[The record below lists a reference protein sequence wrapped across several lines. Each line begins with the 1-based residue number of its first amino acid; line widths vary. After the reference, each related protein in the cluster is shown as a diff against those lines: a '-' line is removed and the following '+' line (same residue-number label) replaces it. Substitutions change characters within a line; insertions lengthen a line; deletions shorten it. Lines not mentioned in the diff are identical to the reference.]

1 MDGSARPASVLG
13 SGAFW
18 KLLRDFTS
26 CHMHRLWGA
35 RMELLGKQV
44 VQLFPTCLF
53 TGKVSDVGICDRAE
67 KKLRELQKS
76 DLGSFDRTAYV
87 TPDDIWKLDELKA
100 LVDLIMKE
108 SNAALNFLK
117 VKRDSHYIS
126 NMWANITHPNHRHHL
141 HIHPN
146 CLLSGLL
153 YVATPH
159 ECGPTVFEDPRPGA
173 RIIEPQY
180 TEMTPF
186 NSNRFTVGAEKGR
199 LLIWPSFLLHAV
211 EAGRSESHE
220 DRIVIAFNIMIRA
233 TIETITSRLELK

>member
-1 MDGSARPASVLG
+1 
-13 SGAFW
+13 
-18 KLLRDFTS
+18 
-26 CHMHRLWGA
+26 
-35 RMELLGKQV
+35 MELLGKQL

-53 TGKVSDVGICDRAE
+53 TGKLSDIGACDRAE

-76 DLGSFDRTAYV
+76 GRGTYDRSAYV

-100 LVDLIMKE
+100 LVELVIKE
-108 SNAALNFLK
+108 SNEVLNFLK

-153 YVATPH
+153 YVTTPKD
-159 ECGPTVFEDPRPGA
+159 CGPTVFEDPRPGA

-180 TEMTPF
+180 TEMTAF
-186 NSNRFTVGAEKGR
+186 NSNRFTVAAEKGR
-199 LLIWPSFLLHAV
+199 LLMWPSYLLHAV
-211 EAGRSESHE
+211 DAGKSESE
-220 DRIVIAFNIMIRA
+220 DDRIVIAFNIMIRT
-233 TIETITSRLELK
+233 TIETITARLELR